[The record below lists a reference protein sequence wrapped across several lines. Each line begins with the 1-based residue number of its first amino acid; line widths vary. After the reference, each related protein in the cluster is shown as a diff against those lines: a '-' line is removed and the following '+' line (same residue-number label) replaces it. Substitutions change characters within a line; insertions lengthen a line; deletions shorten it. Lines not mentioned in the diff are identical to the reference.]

1 MPSVPPEPLGLP
13 VTLGAHVLSLRP
25 DVLLGAGIPLAME
38 ALHRFLEPC
47 RAGGLSPNPYTIRFD
62 MVNTAVTKT
71 RKYKAR
77 SFCAGG
83 TRSPLGILGEHEGRD
98 PLIGLVIG

>member
-13 VTLGAHVLSLRP
+13 VTQGACVLGLRP
-25 DVLLGAGIPLAME
+25 DVKLGAGIPLAME
-38 ALHRFLEPC
+38 TLHSSWSPVGLGVVSPRPC
-47 RAGGLSPNPYTIRFD
+47 TMRFD

-77 SFCAGG
+77 SSWPAANKASTSAGPSRVG
-83 TRSPLGILGEHEGRD
+83 SSVGFRA
-98 PLIGLVIG
+98 